1 MIPGIMIHTDTIMIL
16 TDGIMDGVLDFHTVI
31 RTGALA
37 FHMDIRTIT
46 LHGIL
51 RGILP
56 GTLPGIVIHT
66 GGDPGMHITAAITEI
81 ITDIPSVT
89 FTRPA
94 GEYITEEVTQSQ
106 VPAEAAVQYQV
117 QELQDSRESHVM

>member
-1 MIPGIMIHTDTIMIL
+1 MIPGIMILTDTIMIL

-51 RGILP
+51 RGI
-56 GTLPGIVIHT
+56 LPGIVIHT

>member
-1 MIPGIMIHTDTIMIL
+1 MIPGIMILTDTIMIL
-16 TDGIMDGVLDFHTVI
+16 TDGITDGVLDFHTVI

-56 GTLPGIVIHT
+56 GIVIHT
-66 GGDPGMHITAAITEI
+66 GVDPGMHITVVIMEN
-81 ITDIPSVT
+81 ITDIHSVT
-89 FTRPA
+89 FTHPA
-94 GEYITEEVTQSQ
+94 GEYITEEVIRSQ
-106 VPAEAAVQYQV
+106 VQAEAADQCQA
-117 QELQDSRESHVM
+117 QELLDSRESHVM